1 MALTNSKNENKDI
14 DQTISLATMTS
25 TQKVAALLI
34 LLGPTTASEVLK
46 NISDEDLLEQITLEI
61 ASLNKVPSDI
71 LTDILE
77 EFRALFQASTYI
89 SSGGINYAKQ
99 LLELTY
105 GESQAE
111 KMLNKLM
118 TMMNSNPFQFFNE
131 ADPGQLA
138 TSFQNENPQL
148 IALIMAYLKP
158 EHSAKVLNY
167 LPPETQAQVAM
178 KIADMET
185 TNPEILGEIE
195 KIVENAKIKYN
206 VAEISSVMVQDF
218 SKAGGIDTLA
228 NILNCSDRNTE
239 KNVIEL
245 LEVEN
250 PSLAEEVRELMFVFE
265 DIINLDDRAIQRIL
279 REVDTKDL
287 ALSLKGTK
295 ADLKEKIFRNMSDR
309 AQEMLQ
315 DEIEYLGPVRAR
327 EVQEVQTKIIG
338 IIRNL
343 EVFGEIVISRGE
355 NNEDELID

>member
-195 KIVENAKIKYN
+195 KIVENKF
-206 VAEISSVMVQDF
+206 SSVMVQDF

-228 NILNCSDRNTE
+228 NILNRADRNTE

-250 PSLAEEVRELMFVFE
+250 PTLAEEVRELMFVFE